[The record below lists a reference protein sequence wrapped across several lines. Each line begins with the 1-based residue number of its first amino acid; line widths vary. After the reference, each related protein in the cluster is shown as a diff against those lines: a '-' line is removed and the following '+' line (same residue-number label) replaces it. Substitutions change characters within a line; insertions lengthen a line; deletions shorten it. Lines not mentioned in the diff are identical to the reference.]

1 MTIKVTEIYEMSSI
15 ESLFHERVAHD
26 CSNTSEQVIVV
37 YISSAAE
44 ENSWLQKWFKPA
56 NLSDEERE
64 NILWVK
70 LVNGTKECL
79 LFKSIFPSSS
89 APSINILQNGLLECS
104 IQGNS
109 LSREQDPWETFI
121 NGLQSVFKG
130 QTTKR
135 KLFSKSDEEYQRVKR
150 MIQNDKLE
158 RKYVFQNTNDTKRKV
173 QKWKQLTVTDN
184 VSYKS
189 QKGFLAQ
196 NYCTLQ
202 LKLPNGYTISN
213 TFPSQTKLHKVRM
226 WLDYNCYDDGTPYLF
241 HRNVPRVTL
250 TQNDELKSLQELDL
264 LPRSTLI
271 LEPLE
276 VNNKKFDYMEQSSL
290 LHKVYSGLTSF
301 WAKEPEAD
309 ASSAHL
315 GYQRLGTNVSHSTN
329 YTLQKLSSLDM
340 VSDGGGGGDS
350 MAPSA
355 YTTPRM
361 YPSNGAS
368 QLRQN
373 VSELNLSSNNSA
385 SNTKV
390 RTLGYSNNSNNSGN
404 N

>member
-1 MTIKVTEIYEMSSI
+1 MYEMSGI
-15 ESLFHERVAHD
+15 DSLFHDRVVHD
-26 CSNTSEQVIVV
+26 YSHTSEQVIVV
-37 YISSAAE
+37 YISSAAGD
-44 ENSWLQKWFKPA
+44 NSWLHQWFKPG

-64 NILWVK
+64 NILWVR

-130 QTTKR
+130 QVTKR
-135 KLFSKSDEEYQRVKR
+135 KLFSKSNEEYQRVKR

-158 RKYVFQNTNDTKRKV
+158 RKYVFQNTNDPQRKP

-213 TFPSQTKLHKVRM
+213 TFPPQTKLHKVRM

-241 HRNVPRVTL
+241 HRNIPRVTL
-250 TQNDELKSLQELDL
+250 TRNDELKSLQELDL

-276 VNNKKFDYMEQSSL
+276 ANNKTFDYMEQSSL
-290 LHKVYSGLTSF
+290 LHKVYSGLISF
-301 WAKEPEAD
+301 WAKEPEVD
-309 ASSAHL
+309 ASSSRL
-315 GYQRLGTNVSHSTN
+315 GYQRLGTNVSNSAN
-329 YTLQKLSSLDM
+329 YSLQKLSSLDM
-340 VSDGGGGGDS
+340 VSDGGGGGGGDS
-350 MAPSA
+350 MTPSA

-361 YPSNGAS
+361 YPSNGTS

-390 RTLGYSNNSNNSGN
+390 RTLGYSNNNGN

>member
-1 MTIKVTEIYEMSSI
+1 MPSI
-15 ESLFHERVAHD
+15 ESLFQENVAFGH
-26 CSNTSEQVIVV
+26 SNISEQTIVV
-37 YISSAAE
+37 YISSAAGD
-44 ENSWLQKWFKPA
+44 NSWLQQWFRPG
-56 NLSDEERE
+56 NLSSEERE
-64 NILWVK
+64 TILWVK
-70 LVNGTKECL
+70 LANNTKECL

-109 LSREQDPWETFI
+109 LSRDQDPWETFV
-121 NGLQSVFKG
+121 NGLQLVFKG

-135 KLFSKSDEEYQRVKR
+135 KLFSKKNEEYQRVKR

-158 RKYVFQNTNDTKRKV
+158 RKYAFHNASDPERKV
-173 QKWKQLTVTDN
+173 QKWEQLTVTDN

-189 QKGFLAQ
+189 QKVFLAQ

-213 TFPSQTKLHKVRM
+213 TFPPHTKLHKVRM

-250 TQNDELKSLQELDL
+250 TRNDELKSLQELDL

-276 VNNKKFDYMEQSSL
+276 VNNRQFDDVEQSSI
-290 LHKVYSGLTSF
+290 LHRVYTGLTYF
-301 WAKEPEAD
+301 WGKEPEAD
-309 ASSAHL
+309 LSSSHL
-315 GYQRLGTNVSHSTN
+315 GYQRLGTNVSNRTN
-329 YTLQKLSSLDM
+329 YTLQKISSLEM
-340 VSDGGGGGDS
+340 VSDGGGGDS
-350 MAPSA
+350 MDPSA

-361 YPSNGAS
+361 YPSSGTT

-385 SNTKV
+385 SNTKI
-390 RTLGYSNNSNNSGN
+390 RTLGYSNSNNNNNNNNGN
-404 N
+404 S